1 MRIQEII
8 TEYKADPVDG
18 LGSVPYNSNVDYM
31 GLRVLMR
38 PSVFLKLAR
47 ELREPRSV
55 EYIIKH
61 MEQGGALGQ
70 PFLTVDIP
78 EEWRDGDFK
87 NYAKIAGHE
96 GRNRMMAIMKLEGDA
111 PVEVH
116 LFPRGGFRARHLT
129 PEIIEQLQAGLY
141 NETGQVTFAGVGQLL
156 FDVM

>member
-1 MRIQEII
+1 MRIQELV
-8 TEYKADPVDG
+8 EYRADPVDG

-47 ELREPRSV
+47 ELHEPRSV
-55 EYIIKH
+55 DYIVKH

-70 PFLTVDIP
+70 PFLMVDIP
-78 EEWRDGDFK
+78 DEWRENNFQ
-87 NYAKIAGHE
+87 NYARVSGHE
-96 GRNRMMAIMKLEGDA
+96 GRNRMMAIMKVEGDD

-116 LFPRGGFRARHLT
+116 IFPRGGFRARHMT
-129 PEIIEQLQAGLY
+129 PEIVEQLQAGLY
-141 NETGQVTFAGVGQLL
+141 NETGRVTFAGGGQLL